1 MPIVLKYNN
10 CQEVILKSR
19 YMDGSF
25 KKSNIMSN
33 CVYPSRGVRSSRFEN
48 KSGVS
53 DDLSYFQEMPE
64 LCDVI
69 FIVGDEKETICGIR
83 AILAARSRVFHKML
97 YTHCR
102 SDSPKKRTV
111 IRKLRKSNSGE
122 DFPEINN
129 PRTVV
134 IKEFDPDVFHQLIEY
149 VHTGCVTLQAETV
162 IGLMNAADHYGL
174 DELRRA
180 CIGFMH
186 CCINVDTVCMILCS
200 AEKYIQYKS
209 TKSLVQR
216 ALEFI
221 DENGEEVLSLPA
233 FTTLPEHVVRLV
245 LTREELQAEEVTKFY
260 AAVGWS
266 RQMCKRRP
274 GTKLK
279 EAMAPFIDSIAWHL
293 IPASILMKDVKQCG
307 AVSDQKIMNA
317 LAFQADP
324 DCVAENKLTK
334 TTPSRLGKLSPRS
347 LRIPSLNDSGSS
359 SGLNQSTWED
369 EHALNSDRSCAM
381 STSSDLTDTS
391 SSGGSFGRGDQK
403 EGRVLQV

>member
-1 MPIVLKYNN
+1 MK
-10 CQEVILKSR
+10 KSNSDSLSQHLDD
-19 YMDGSF
+19 DGTF
-25 KKSNIMSN
+25 KKSNYVCPN
-33 CVYPSRGVRSSRFEN
+33 RGVRSSRFEN

-64 LCDVI
+64 ICDVI
-69 FIVGDEKETICGIR
+69 FIVGDEKEPICGIR

-102 SDSPKKRTV
+102 SDSPKKRTNMM
-111 IRKLRKSNSGE
+111 RKLRKSGSTE
-122 DFPEINN
+122 EFAESSH

-134 IKEFDPDVFHQLIEY
+134 IKEFDPNVFHQLVEY

-186 CCINVDTVCMILCS
+186 CCINEDTVCTILCS

-221 DENGEEVLSLPA
+221 DENGEEVLSLPG
-233 FTTLPEHVVRLV
+233 FSSLPEHVVRLI
-245 LTREELQAEEVTKFY
+245 LSREELRAEEVTKFY

-266 RQMCKRRP
+266 RQLCKRRP

-279 EAMAPFIDSIAWHL
+279 EAMSPFIGSIAWHF
-293 IPASILMKDVKQCG
+293 IPASVLMTEVKQCG

-324 DCVAENKLTK
+324 NCVSENKLTK
-334 TTPSRLGKLSPRS
+334 TLSTIHLHR
-347 LRIPSLNDSGSS
+347 DCDSS
-359 SGLNQSTWED
+359 SMNTSNVTWED
-369 EHALNSDRSCAM
+369 EQVLNSDISCAM

-391 SSGGSFGRGDQK
+391 SSGGSFGKGDQK
-403 EGRVLQV
+403 NGRVLEV